1 MNSAPRRELAALA
14 AMSFAMPAFQ
24 GLTIALVPLRMADLG
39 LDEATIGLVQAL
51 PGLMVLAL
59 GAPMAQLANTR
70 YRRRALALVFSLA
83 GAASAL
89 LMRAESP
96 ADFVL
101 PQLFIGLATC
111 GFYGNMLATT
121 FRLASGAR
129 QNRIQGRIMAVQGLG
144 YFVGPLLGGY
154 LSKAGFVWAFAPGLP
169 CAALGVAA
177 AYALAPARDI
187 EERGPIWPY
196 LGQSYRRFG
205 RVLTRRP
212 VVLLGVALV
221 SLSSF
226 QLYVTGGAFYLVYAS
241 LAGLSALQSSVL
253 MSLRELVSSLL
264 RLGFGAVSRSFTP
277 LTLLVAAI
285 LGLAAIL
292 SLLPMA
298 ASPVGLGLVALGV
311 GVCSAFVP
319 PALNMLAGASA
330 APQEQSFAILCLA
343 SGHFLVQTLL
353 APVAGW
359 ALGHWGYAAVYPTLG
374 GLWSLLALGVL
385 VGGRRLLRAPQ
396 STRRSSTSPMPPATD
411 TSNS

>member
-1 MNSAPRRELAALA
+1 
-14 AMSFAMPAFQ
+14 
-24 GLTIALVPLRMADLG
+24 
-39 LDEATIGLVQAL
+39 
-51 PGLMVLAL
+51 MVLAL

-70 YRRRALALVFSLA
+70 YRRRALALVFALA
-83 GAASAL
+83 GGATVL
-89 LMRAESP
+89 FMRAESA
-96 ADFVL
+96 ADLIL

-121 FRLASGAR
+121 FRLASGVR
-129 QNRIQGRIMAVQGLG
+129 QNSIQGRIMAVQGFG
-144 YFVGPLLGGY
+144 YLVGPLLGGY
-154 LSKAGFVWAFAPGLP
+154 LSKVSFAWAFAPGLP
-169 CAALGVAA
+169 CAVLGLAS
-177 AYALAPARDI
+177 AYILTPAHDI

-226 QLYVTGGAFYLVYAS
+226 QLYVTGGAFFLVYAS
-241 LAGLSALQSSVL
+241 LAGLSALQSSLL

-264 RLGFGAVSRSFTP
+264 RLSFGAVSRSITP
-277 LTLLVAAI
+277 LVLLVSAI
-285 LGLAAIL
+285 IGLASVLA
-292 SLLPMA
+292 LLPLTT
-298 ASPVGLGLVALGV
+298 SPVGLGLIALGV

-359 ALGHWGYAAVYPTLG
+359 ALGHWGYTAVYPLVSSV
-374 GLWSLLALGVL
+374 WVLLALVVL
-385 VGGRRLLRAPQ
+385 AGGRRLMGSTQ
-396 STRRSSTSPMPPATD
+396 STKRNSTSPMPPATD
-411 TSNS
+411 TSNSYPPSP